1 MPIERK
7 RRSPSQGRVLAV
19 PDNICRDSDWSEDLT
34 TSCGE
39 GFSPHEGM
47 GNVTLGAYVPSR
59 THFFTFMHG
68 YMQATLLSALPIQ
81 GSRICSG
88 QDVPS
93 NPEERQDD
101 LAIFSR

>member
-1 MPIERK
+1 MPIGRK
-7 RRSPSQGRVLAV
+7 RRSPNQGRVPAV

-59 THFFTFMHG
+59 TQFFTFMHG
-68 YMQATLLSALPIQ
+68 YMLALPIQ
-81 GSRICSG
+81 GSMICSG

-93 NPEERQDD
+93 NPEDRQDD